1 VFKSM
6 ANNLPSLLEAKRM
19 FASGVSLI
27 PKAIESMGLSK
38 LAMTVA
44 SPVPGLNKV
53 DGSCG

>member
-1 VFKSM
+1 
-6 ANNLPSLLEAKRM
+6 M
-19 FASGVSLI
+19 FASGVSLM

-53 DGSCG
+53 DGSFG